1 MKKYLLLMGAAALAA
16 AIVVTIVAAPRE
28 ARAADDFY
36 SRLSVDEPVVYG
48 NLAIY
53 PLSLPG
59 GGEKL
64 GDFLTLDEAM
74 ATGKFSIKEKEEGAE
89 VNSLQVNNKTGKP
102 VVLFAGEMV
111 RGAKQDR
118 IVSNDTVIPPGAKAS
133 LDAFCVEAGR
143 WEVVSDKFEYRKEMA
158 PSSVRDVAQGKQDQG
173 EVWSEVSKV
182 NAAKGVATE
191 TDALTASYND
201 PAYQAKVK
209 EYEEAFAKLAD
220 DNDVVGVVVVT
231 EGEIKTG
238 DVFGSHDLFK
248 KLWPRL
254 LTSYAMD
261 ATLSKE
267 LGGIM
272 SPATVKMRLAEL
284 EKAQREETYKGDNE
298 SRTKAKAANAEA
310 YEFDYGDKTV
320 HVNLH

>member
-1 MKKYLLLMGAAALAA
+1 MKKYLVLAGIAALAV
-16 AIVVTIVAAPRE
+16 AIALTIVGAPRE

-59 GGEKL
+59 GGEHL

-74 ATGKFSIKEKEEGAE
+74 ATGKFSIQEKEEGAE
-89 VNSLQVNNKTGKP
+89 VNTLQVNNKTGKP
-102 VVLFAGEMV
+102 VVLLAGEMV

-118 IVSNDTVIPPGAKAS
+118 IVSYDTVVPPGGKAN

-143 WEVVSDKFEYRKEMA
+143 WEVVSSNFDFKNEMA
-158 PSSVRDVAQGKQDQG
+158 PSAVRAAAQGKENQS

-182 NAAKGVATE
+182 NASCGVATE

-209 EYEEAFAKLAD
+209 EYEKAFAKLAD
-220 DNDVVGVVVVT
+220 NKDVVGVVVVT
-231 EGEIKTG
+231 EGAIKTG

-261 ATLSKE
+261 ACLSKE
-267 LGGIM
+267 LGGLI
-272 SPATVKMRLAEL
+272 SPATIKMRLTEL
-284 EKAQREETYKGDNE
+284 EQAQREETYKGE
-298 SRTKAKAANAEA
+298 KASRSKAKSDTAEA
-310 YEFDYGDKTV
+310 YEFQYEDKAI